1 MNFHEEEILAQKNEI
16 NTLKDVLQDRN
27 TEVKELKAKLK
38 ENQENIQELS
48 EQCTQERHK
57 NQQTYEHM
65 DKLRENMQAKIDS
78 EIEKCRTAEED
89 RAKTMLIVKEK

>member
-48 EQCTQERHK
+48 EQCTRERQK

-78 EIEKCRTAEED
+78 EIEKCRIAEED